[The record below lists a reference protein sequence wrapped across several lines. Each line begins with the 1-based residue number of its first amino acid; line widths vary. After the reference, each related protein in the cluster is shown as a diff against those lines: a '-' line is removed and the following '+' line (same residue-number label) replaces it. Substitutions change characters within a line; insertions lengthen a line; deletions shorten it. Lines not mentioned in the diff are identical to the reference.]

1 MQQIFL
7 SNLATEK
14 MENEFNEFLNNHNW
28 NDIKPQ
34 LSQAIE
40 AVQATSS
47 VGVSGRQNLGGSGV
61 VDGDHR
67 LFPPL
72 AETSTSSSSSSAQKM
87 GGEKPT
93 MIGQQPHGQIL
104 NKQLLQPQTSNRI
117 AGIDLMRSIYQQHQ
131 QLQQQQ
137 QQQTSGPSLA
147 SSSALPNRDTSGYMR
162 QQQRNDASFYD
173 TNKLIQRIV
182 SDSANP
188 AAAAIAAAGMNGGD
202 GGGNGG
208 GVNNNNNK
216 NNNVPSQQQQN
227 TRFNLCDTNNV
238 RNNSDLQMTP
248 EGVAR
253 PFGPTM
259 YGTNVNGSSVGLP
272 SSNSAST
279 SSAGSMNERT
289 VTADSTSPP
298 PSLSASPAPLLPPE
312 SPLNNTNTSINSSEH
327 EKKTPNSIRGRQSFQ
342 KPEVA
347 MVLY

>member
-28 NDIKPQ
+28 NDIKPH

-47 VGVSGRQNLGGSGV
+47 AGLSGRQHLGGV

-72 AETSTSSSSSSAQKM
+72 AETSSSSASSSQKLD
-87 GGEKPT
+87 GGKPT
-93 MIGQQPHGQIL
+93 MIGHQPHGQIL
-104 NKQLLQPQTSNRI
+104 NKQLLQPQSSNRI

-131 QLQQQQ
+131 QQQQQQ
-137 QQQTSGPSLA
+137 QQQTSGPSL
-147 SSSALPNRDTSGYMR
+147 SNRDSSGYMR
-162 QQQRNDASFYD
+162 QTQRNDANLYD

-182 SDSANP
+182 SDSSNP
-188 AAAAIAAAGMNGGD
+188 AATIAAVGMNGGD
-202 GGGNGG
+202 GGGGG
-208 GVNNNNNK
+208 GGSGNNK
-216 NNNVPSQQQQN
+216 NNVPSQQQQN
-227 TRFNLCDTNNV
+227 TRFTLCDTNNV
-238 RNNSDLQMTP
+238 RNNSGLQMTP
-248 EGVAR
+248 ESAAR
-253 PFGPTM
+253 SFGSTM
-259 YGTNVNGSSVGLP
+259 YGNNVNGSSGGLP
-272 SSNSAST
+272 TSNSAST

-312 SPLNNTNTSINSSEH
+312 SPLNNTNTSINSSDH
-327 EKKTPNSIRGRQSFQ
+327 EKKTPNSIRGRDKASMKCFNFH
-342 KPEVA
+342 
-347 MVLY
+347 LDTL